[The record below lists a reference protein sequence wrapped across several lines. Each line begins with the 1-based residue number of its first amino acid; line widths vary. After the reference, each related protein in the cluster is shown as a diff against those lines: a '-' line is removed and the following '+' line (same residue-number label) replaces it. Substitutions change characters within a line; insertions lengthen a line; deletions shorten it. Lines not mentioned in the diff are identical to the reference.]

1 MSELESS
8 GKPNLTPILDM
19 VFQLITFF
27 IMLAS
32 FRAVS
37 IEASLN
43 LPVVG
48 SAKPV
53 DTQGQNSLV
62 ILNIDETGDL
72 KVYGE
77 SKPIASYIAEQAW
90 VELLAARMNRDDLA
104 AGKELPTIVVVRA
117 DRSTPF
123 KLLNRVLQECQKNG
137 FRRFALKAWDKE
149 R

>member
-1 MSELESS
+1 MSELESA

-62 ILNIDETGDL
+62 ILNIDQAGDL

-77 SKPIASYIAEQAW
+77 SKPIASYIATQAQ
-90 VELLAARMNRDDLA
+90 VELMAARMTRDDLA
-104 AGKELPTIVVVRA
+104 AGKELPTIVVIRA

-123 KLLNRVLQECQKNG
+123 KLLNRVLVECQKNG